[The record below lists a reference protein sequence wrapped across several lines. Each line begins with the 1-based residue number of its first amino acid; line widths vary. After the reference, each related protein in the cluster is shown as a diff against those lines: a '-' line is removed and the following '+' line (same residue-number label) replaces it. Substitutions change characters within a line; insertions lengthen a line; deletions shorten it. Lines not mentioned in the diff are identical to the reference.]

1 MPGSATCRAGHFAF
15 FEARDFS
22 PENING
28 ASVLGFACAV
38 KGKSRAFE

>member
-1 MPGSATCRAGHFAF
+1 MPGPAISRAGHFAF

-28 ASVLGFACAV
+28 ASVSDFACAV
-38 KGKSRAFE
+38 